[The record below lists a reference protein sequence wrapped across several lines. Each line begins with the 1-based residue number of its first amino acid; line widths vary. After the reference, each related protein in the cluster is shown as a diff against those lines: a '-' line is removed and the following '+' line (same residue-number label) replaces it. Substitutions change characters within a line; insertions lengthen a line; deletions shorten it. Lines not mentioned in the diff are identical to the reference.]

1 MSILNDINEVLF
13 TNDPMNTGCVE
24 NDLRDEY
31 MEEAVA
37 INQLIDMDAT
47 PLEFEVVA
55 KTVFDKFFWDNCLD
69 EETTSV
75 LSEEIHKILMNA

>member
-13 TNDPMNTGCVE
+13 TNDPMNTGCIE

-37 INQLIDMDAT
+37 INQLIDVDST
-47 PLEFEVVA
+47 QLEIEVVV
-55 KTVFDKFFWDNCLD
+55 KTVNVFFEYLLDNSLI
-69 EETTSV
+69 V
-75 LSEEIHKILMNA
+75 F